1 MKNYF
6 RFVEKAIKHHLKK
19 KVGVTLALVVS
30 FLIVG
35 VFSSTVEARDLRTRN
50 KITPSSP
57 GIKMS
62 SSQNG
67 TDVINIVNPNSDGIS
82 HNKYEDFNVGDQNN
96 VIFNN
101 SKKDGTSVTG
111 GEVKANPNLTNS
123 AGVILNEVNGNS
135 ASELNGGLEVFGR
148 RADLVIANENGINI
162 NGAKF
167 INTSAVTLSTG
178 KVSVNNKK
186 ISFNTATNNS
196 KVAIEEKGLS
206 TDSNNLDILSRRAEI
221 NGAIN
226 SESNK
231 NTNINIIA
239 GANTITATNG
249 SLELNTE
256 KTTDNIT
263 NANAVSASKFGSMY
277 GNNVLVLT
285 TNKGEG
291 IKYDGTINAKDKV
304 KFSSEGEVVNSDI
317 NAKNI
322 KISSK
327 EKIINTGK
335 MKADNNISLNAPMV
349 KNLSKLEGKVS
360 VKSKEADKN
369 LQNRNRGIV
378 YYDYYVNLK
387 NMSEIENGLN
397 LVKSS
402 IEAGNNIE
410 INNEI
415 ENGSFENLSGDLKA
429 GNDIKIKGNFKSKHL
444 SEDIKLEDIL
454 KKIKVDLRWEH
465 RSLVDNAYF
474 NGNSSLT
481 DGNLLDA
488 LKLMTQDKNKEY
500 YAALKQIDDPQL
512 NKILSGLLGA
522 DWRTREKIKD
532 EKDWNKDAIV
542 SFTKGT
548 YSIEAGNNIK
558 VSGKAIEL
566 GNSNAVTKGETFKVA
581 NTKTES
587 LQSTISD
594 VENANIKAKNIYMKA
609 DNITDSNTNIIA
621 KDNAILNSKKNIDI
635 KGANISADKTL
646 LEAEDDIN
654 LTSEL
659 GFKSSGEHAIIKN
672 ANVNAKSAIE
682 MKSKNLNVY
691 GANVETEKGLVK
703 IDTKKLNV
711 KDLST
716 INVNYKA
723 ELKEG
728 EKRILKDHQYTKD
741 LQAKVVSNPSKIVAN
756 KVFVTAKNGAN
767 IIGSLVSGKDADS
780 VVQIS
785 SDGDVNIK
793 NSNNIDYSNFSS
805 DSRGKNEKGVYKLV
819 KIDKNS
825 KENLKVVGSNL
836 KSEGNINIKSK
847 NLTVTA
853 SKIKANEGVNLEA
866 EEDIKLLAA
875 LNSQK
880 ENLSKMEWG
889 SGAINSHT
897 ESLDKK
903 DVEST
908 TIESGEK
915 VNIHAKKDLHKQSV
929 IVKGG
934 TVNMNADGNN
944 YSDALASTETKKET
958 NVNVGLGAKGKV
970 SFAGMGASGEVSTLD
985 NTAKGK
991 VSGIKGL
998 LEKDNEFKDAEAKGE
1013 VYTKMDIDSKLKEKT
1028 TYVNNKIIAENGD
1041 VNIGSK
1047 NLTDIGNTDISSKKD
1062 INITGKKVVTN
1073 TKENT
1078 TKEVN
1083 HKVDLTLKGDINFSN
1098 ENVNKLNQIVNDG
1111 IQSGKE
1117 MIENKNVS
1125 GAIEKV
1131 SNTLGAIKKA
1141 AKTLKNVT
1149 ETVSNFTKKDIVGIK
1164 SNQGLDATYT
1174 NKTSTVS
1181 ETTASSMNAGGKVN
1195 IKATEDDITLKN
1207 TNIKAQE
1214 FNAETPKN
1222 VNLLAGEKTVHNEEN
1237 SVNIGLGVN
1246 ENVGVN
1252 ITDGATGK
1260 VGVNIKGNY
1269 NGGTDLKKESLNSTV
1284 VAEKTEYKANAV
1296 NEDNKTTSYYND
1308 KRGAGINTEFKIGV
1322 SSNHVIT
1329 ADGTVGG
1336 NGNYSFAAG
1345 KSSTDAKTK
1354 KVESTDVKAG
1364 AKFNGSISTD
1374 GKHPNFSAGTDKIE
1388 YKKDG
1393 KTIVNIKPMDNLI
1406 TEDKIDKIADKIA
1419 DKVKNFKNPSNNV
1432 IKN

>member
-1 MKNYF
+1 M
-6 RFVEKAIKHHLKK
+6 
-19 KVGVTLALVVS
+19 
-30 FLIVG
+30 
-35 VFSSTVEARDLRTRN
+35 
-50 KITPSSP
+50 
-57 GIKMS
+57 
-62 SSQNG
+62 
-67 TDVINIVNPNSDGIS
+67 
-82 HNKYEDFNVGDQNN
+82 
-96 VIFNN
+96 
-101 SKKDGTSVTG
+101 
-111 GEVKANPNLTNS
+111 
-123 AGVILNEVNGNS
+123 
-135 ASELNGGLEVFGR
+135 
-148 RADLVIANENGINI
+148 
-162 NGAKF
+162 
-167 INTSAVTLSTG
+167 
-178 KVSVNNKK
+178 
-186 ISFNTATNNS
+186 
-196 KVAIEEKGLS
+196 
-206 TDSNNLDILSRRAEI
+206 
-221 NGAIN
+221 
-226 SESNK
+226 
-231 NTNINIIA
+231 
-239 GANTITATNG
+239 
-249 SLELNTE
+249 
-256 KTTDNIT
+256 
-263 NANAVSASKFGSMY
+263 
-277 GNNVLVLT
+277 
-285 TNKGEG
+285 
-291 IKYDGTINAKDKV
+291 
-304 KFSSEGEVVNSDI
+304 
-317 NAKNI
+317 
-322 KISSK
+322 
-327 EKIINTGK
+327 
-335 MKADNNISLNAPMV
+335 
-349 KNLSKLEGKVS
+349 
-360 VKSKEADKN
+360 
-369 LQNRNRGIV
+369 
-378 YYDYYVNLK
+378 
-387 NMSEIENGLN
+387 
-397 LVKSS
+397 
-402 IEAGNNIE
+402 
-410 INNEI
+410 
-415 ENGSFENLSGDLKA
+415 
-429 GNDIKIKGNFKSKHL
+429 
-444 SEDIKLEDIL
+444 
-454 KKIKVDLRWEH
+454 
-465 RSLVDNAYF
+465 
-474 NGNSSLT
+474 
-481 DGNLLDA
+481 
-488 LKLMTQDKNKEY
+488 
-500 YAALKQIDDPQL
+500 
-512 NKILSGLLGA
+512 
-522 DWRTREKIKD
+522 
-532 EKDWNKDAIV
+532 
-542 SFTKGT
+542 
-548 YSIEAGNNIK
+548 
-558 VSGKAIEL
+558 
-566 GNSNAVTKGETFKVA
+566 A

-594 VENANIKAKNIYMKA
+594 VENANIKAKNIYMEA

-635 KGANISADKTL
+635 KGANISADKIL

-682 MKSKNLNVY
+682 MKSKNVNIY

-728 EKRILKDHQYTKD
+728 EGRILKDHQYIKD

-780 VVQIS
+780 IVQIS

-853 SKIKANEGVNLEA
+853 SKIKANKGVNLEA

-970 SFAGMGASGEVSTLD
+970 SFAGMGASGEVSSLD

-1013 VYTKMDIDSKLKEKT
+1013 VYAKMDIESKLKEKT

-1117 MIENKNVS
+1117 MIENKNVP
-1125 GAIEKV
+1125 GAIEKA
-1131 SNTLGAIKKA
+1131 S
-1141 AKTLKNVT
+1141 KTLKDIT
-1149 ETVSNFTKKDIVGIK
+1149 ETIPNFTKKDILGIK
-1164 SNQGLDATYT
+1164 SNQGLDFTYT

-1252 ITDGATGK
+1252 ITDGATAK

-1308 KRGAGINTEFKIGV
+1308 KRGAGINTELKIGV
-1322 SSNHVIT
+1322 SSNHVIA

-1336 NGNYSFAAG
+1336 NVNYSFAAG

-1374 GKHPNFSAGTDKIE
+1374 GKNPNFSAGTDKIE

-1406 TEDKIDKIADKIA
+1406 TKDKIDKIA

-1432 IKN
+1432 TKN